1 MDRENEY
8 ENPGG
13 NYPDEG
19 GSSTAAPPAP
29 SNDDPAAGFA
39 KTSPESA
46 EETSSEPAAAGTS
59 SEPAAARTPSGA
71 AGEEPASPPAPEPS
85 HEAVGIGVRTDA
97 GSPADTAAGS
107 PADTPAGSAA
117 DDRAQSGGGSSTDAE
132 SAASTDHHGQDGSRD
147 TMSVSE
153 AQRTPGALGTEQEQ
167 RLPAMS
173 QNNASD
179 VDKIAGIVAQTRS
192 DLATEPVEEVER
204 VLAQRFEQ
212 SGVDLPREEVAELAR
227 QITTGDAAR
236 PE

>member
-39 KTSPESA
+39 R
-46 EETSSEPAAAGTS
+46 TSSESPA
-59 SEPAAARTPSGA
+59 
-71 AGEEPASPPAPEPS
+71 EEPATPPPAEPS
-85 HEAVGIGVRTDA
+85 HQAVGIGV
-97 GSPADTAAGS
+97 DT
-107 PADTPAGSAA
+107 T
-117 DDRAQSGGGSSTDAE
+117 SGGGASTDAE
-132 SAASTDHHGQDGSRD
+132 AAASTDHHGQDGSRD
-147 TMSVSE
+147 TMTAGE

-192 DLATEPVEEVER
+192 DLAMQPVEEVER

-212 SGVDLPREEVAELAR
+212 SGVTLPPEEVAELAR